1 MKVVESSAS
10 QEEAV
15 KPADIGE
22 EEALKA
28 ARRGANIEPRWT
40 GIGVIDR
47 LGLGDAGAEFDQNDE
62 GRGSHYGNGCMQR
75 HAKGAVVLVGVREV
89 NVGHLDGGQQCE
101 QEQTDEH
108 HPSRRRERTGGA
120 RRCLE
125 ELQNATSITSI
136 HNNGQVL
143 DAGGVREDAKKWAEM
158 QGRCVPLGV
167 ARRLNCGR

>member
-47 LGLGDAGAEFDQNDE
+47 LGLGSTGA
-62 GRGSHYGNGCMQR
+62 
-75 HAKGAVVLVGVREV
+75 
-89 NVGHLDGGQQCE
+89 
-101 QEQTDEH
+101 
-108 HPSRRRERTGGA
+108 
-120 RRCLE
+120 
-125 ELQNATSITSI
+125 
-136 HNNGQVL
+136 
-143 DAGGVREDAKKWAEM
+143 
-158 QGRCVPLGV
+158 
-167 ARRLNCGR
+167 